1 MSIFSNISNKLFPAR
16 ITQPNRLDE
25 YILRMLG
32 NQAIYPE
39 TNAATYLKNYTGNT
53 DVFTIINKITEPAS
67 TVPVFQVDQNGD
79 DVPKGK
85 MLSVFN
91 NPNPYMSRSELIE
104 AMLSFYL
111 IFGNAYMTYQ
121 SVKNGLNAGIPLR
134 LDVLPP
140 QWMEMKIGTYL
151 EPIAGWRFILSSN
164 IIDFL
169 PGEIL
174 HWKEFNPDYDQNG
187 TGHLYG
193 MSRMK
198 PILKTVIGSGSA
210 YDSVV
215 QTFQHQGAFGILT
228 ILGEDGKTIEGMGK
242 TRLRAIQREYHEKYT
257 GSKNAGKI
265 VVTKWDHKWTNFGMT
280 MVEMKVL
287 EALSTFRGA
296 IADAYNVPSQL
307 LSGSKDRTYNNYKEA
322 ETALWSNAVKP
333 SIDALLGKVSNWLAP
348 PCREEGHALVADYSE
363 IEALQKNKAEMVTW
377 MVMGRVFTGNEIREA
392 CGYERIERP
401 DMDEPLSSLLSGMTI
416 PPEEETNEVMKL
428 LRIPDYQT
436 KN

>member
-1 MSIFSNISNKLFPAR
+1 MGILANIGNRLFPAR

-25 YILRMLG
+25 YVLRMLG

-39 TNAATYLKNYTGNT
+39 VNASTYLNSYTGNT
-53 DVFTIINKITEPAS
+53 DVFTILNKITEPAS
-67 TVPVFQVDQNGD
+67 TLPVFQVNENGD
-79 DVPKGK
+79 DVTNGR

-91 NPNPYMSRSELIE
+91 NPNPYMSRAELIE
-104 AMLSFYL
+104 AVLSFYL
-111 IFGNAYMTYQ
+111 IFGNSFLTYQ
-121 SVKNGLNAGIPLR
+121 SVKNGLNAGMPLR

-151 EPIAGWRFILSSN
+151 EPIAGWRFIMSSN
-164 IIDFL
+164 VIDFL
-169 PGEIL
+169 PGEVL
-174 HWKEFNPDYDQNG
+174 HWKEFNPDYDQSG

-193 MSRMK
+193 MSRLK
-198 PILKTVIGSGSA
+198 PILKSVIGSSSA

-228 ILGEDGKTIEGMGK
+228 ILGEDGKAKEGMGK
-242 TRLRAIQREYHEKYT
+242 TQLRAIQREYQDKYT

-265 VVTKWDHKWTNFGMT
+265 VVTKWDHKWTTFGMT
-280 MVEMKVL
+280 MVEMRVL

-322 ETALWSNAVKP
+322 ETALWSNAIKP
-333 SIDALLGKVSNWLAP
+333 SVDALLEKTSKWLAP
-348 PCREEGHALVADYSE
+348 LCKEPGHALVADYSE
-363 IEALQKNKAEMVTW
+363 IESLQKNKSEMVTW
-377 MVMGRVFTGNEIREA
+377 MVLGRVFTGNEIREA

-401 DMDEPLSSLLSGMTI
+401 DMDEPLSSLLNGLNI
-416 PPEEETNEVMKL
+416 PAEQETDEVMKL
-428 LRIPDYQT
+428 LRIPDYQV